1 MADAPYNVWSPLI
14 SASCLDK
21 KATYLIDPD
30 DFIDKLTLT
39 PYTVFYNGGVLVK
52 ISGLRLYMLLTAP
65 PTINEIKNSNFKKRS
80 KRNICMKE
88 CVEGKNNVI
97 DMLNSKIN
105 MPPCIQKI
113 LGDLKK
119 NNVPRGGMYR
129 KRFILNCYI
138 ANVVSCTKCENRCL
152 IKALTHFYN
161 YDSKCV
167 GEVMHLLIKSQD
179 VYKPPNCQKMKTVDK
194 LCPFAGNCKGLNPIC
209 NY

>member
-65 PTINEIKNSNFKKRS
+65 PTINAIKNSNFKKRS

-105 MPPCIQKI
+105 MPPCIQKYWAI
-113 LGDLKK
+113 
-119 NNVPRGGMYR
+119 
-129 KRFILNCYI
+129 
-138 ANVVSCTKCENRCL
+138 
-152 IKALTHFYN
+152 
-161 YDSKCV
+161 
-167 GEVMHLLIKSQD
+167 
-179 VYKPPNCQKMKTVDK
+179 
-194 LCPFAGNCKGLNPIC
+194 
-209 NY
+209 